1 MADIDK
7 NTISALADVVA
18 SLGGTPRQGQI
29 ELTADVEDA
38 MNTGGHLAAVAPT
51 GTGKSLGY
59 LVPAIRRAVLKGERT
74 LISTESLAL
83 QNQIEDEDAQSVIDV
98 VAADVENKPRVSTLK
113 GFSNYVCQASLGTL
127 TEKLFTRYAPR
138 IKRVK
143 GEGFARFGISVVG
156 TSSDADTVEFLT
168 ETLEDEKV
176 LGRIFG
182 HDSTICEPSDIISAI
197 IDLLSAIKDVAPA
210 EDISQ
215 LFTEHT
221 QDASPLGVACDIL
234 TWAWSNAGKS
244 PRLLD
249 INTYPEHM
257 DAGVRQE
264 ITISTDQCAGTECP
278 LFNYCAPRGSRRLAG
293 QSDIVIANHS
303 LIGVQAA
310 KAVPAVLG
318 SKSVGNFHHIVIDEA
333 HALPKSVRS
342 QGAHAVNRFSVH
354 RIQRT
359 LSDARS
365 ELMSLDPGMVPI
377 VNATRA
383 TAEAINELAL
393 SFLDDREKKRPGDYE
408 IDADSD
414 YDEDI
419 HNAVIQYLSNAEST
433 IKEAM
438 KGLDKRSAKDDVR
451 RGNSLLGHIADV
463 KETLKEAVG
472 DTPGIARW
480 IEIKPSKSGGFI
492 ASINV
497 SPVDVSSMLGY
508 NVYRQKVA
516 DTRTFDAKTAPGE
529 VIRGEQRGI
538 PEYAANDA
546 EAQCPVDDDGYE
558 VYFDSSVVCL
568 SATLPKNFWLEAGM
582 DTRGENYYESPFAEA
597 YEDSAAFSPQPTDDD
612 IEQLMSRN
620 YGRYGFDAK
629 LHPRW
634 AIGIMGDLIEA
645 NGGRALVLSST
656 SAAEKQ
662 YTEWLTK
669 RFAGTDITILSKH
682 TSGKSKDALIEAF
695 RADEKSVL
703 VGSRGYMT
711 GVNVKGEALSLVIVD
726 RIPRSA
732 GNLIDN
738 ARAES
743 LADSLNLTEWEGR
756 ERVYSSDAALL
767 LEQAFGRLIR
777 QISDSGMVALLD
789 PRIAKRTDLSLKG
802 GSRTTYARLLRE
814 FGYTYSDPDKA
825 VEWLEARRRRKDG
838 Q

>member
-29 ELTADVEDA
+29 ELTADVEEA

-83 QNQIEDEDAQSVIDV
+83 QNQIEDEDAQAVIDV
-98 VAADVENKPRVSTLK
+98 VAADVEKKPRVSTLK

-127 TEKLFTRYAPR
+127 TEKLLATYVSR
-138 IKRVK
+138 ITDIT
-143 GEGFARFGISVVG
+143 GDGFADLKDGLGKSKDSEVI
-156 TSSDADTVEFLT
+156 DFLRRTLTDENEPT
-168 ETLEDEKV
+168 E
-176 LGRIFG
+176 RII
-182 HDSTICEPSDIISAI
+182 TAI
-197 IDLLSAIKDVAPA
+197 VDVIAAIKAVAPA
-210 EDISQ
+210 EDIAR
-215 LFTEHT
+215 LFTDHT
-221 QDASPLGVACDIL
+221 QDISPLGVACDIL

-257 DAGVRQE
+257 DAGVRRE
-264 ITISTDQCAGTECP
+264 ITISTDQCAGMECP
-278 LFNYCAPRGSRRLAG
+278 LFDYCAPRGSRRLAG

-303 LIGVQAA
+303 LIGIQAA

-342 QGAHAVNRFSVH
+342 QGANVVNRFSIR
-354 RIQRT
+354 RIQRS
-359 LSDARS
+359 LSDPRS
-365 ELMSLDPGMVPI
+365 ELMIHPGMTDI
-377 VNATRA
+377 VNSVAPTS
-383 TAEAINELAL
+383 EAVNQLAL
-393 SFLDDREKKRPGDYE
+393 SFLAERDRKRPGDYE

-414 YDEDI
+414 YDESLHD
-419 HNAVIQYLSNAEST
+419 AVIQYLSSAASRIKNAV
-433 IKEAM
+433 A
-438 KGLDKRSAKDDVR
+438 GLDKRKDKDDVR
-451 RGNSLLGHIADV
+451 RANSLVNHIDSI
-463 KETLKEAVG
+463 KETLKEAVA
-472 DTPGIARW
+472 DTPGMARW
-480 IEIKPSKSGGFI
+480 VEIKKSNQGGFV

-508 NVYRQKVA
+508 NVYRQKIA

-546 EAQCPVDDDGYE
+546 EAPCPVDDDGYE

-612 IEQLMSRN
+612 AEQLMSRN

-629 LHPRW
+629 LHPQW

-645 NGGRALVLSST
+645 NGGRALVLAST
-656 SAAEKQ
+656 SAAEQK
-662 YTEWLTK
+662 YTEWLTD
-669 RFAGTDITILSKH
+669 RFRGSGINVLSKH

-711 GVNVKGEALSLVIVD
+711 GVNVKGDALSLVIVD

-743 LADSLNLTEWEGR
+743 LADSLNLTDWEGR

-777 QISDSGMVALLD
+777 QISDTGMVALLD
-789 PRIAKRTDLSLKG
+789 PRIAKKTDLSLRG

-825 VEWLEARRRRKDG
+825 VEWLEARRRRIEDG
-838 Q
+838 QG